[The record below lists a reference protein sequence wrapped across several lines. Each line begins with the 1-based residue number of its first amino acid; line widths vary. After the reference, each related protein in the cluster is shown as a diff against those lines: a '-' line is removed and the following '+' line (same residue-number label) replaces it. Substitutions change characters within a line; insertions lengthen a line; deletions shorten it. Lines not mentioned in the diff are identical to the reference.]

1 MLFVINKEKNQ
12 NLLIMTQKCVCRLCK
27 VHWNNWRATESEIDS
42 HSTSFG
48 FELVSR
54 RQTTIQVNFIDLYGS
69 HVYVVCFISR
79 PPNCVRKLLC
89 NLRTLKRLVASIYL
103 QFLHC
108 RRDIQRFS
116 SSKFLQLDL
125 FHFLNGLNPYEPLH
139 MATGAHWQDPIGLE
153 TIRTIVR
160 TIIPTWRD
168 GLHPVQL
175 ELVSSILDGQDILCC
190 TATGDGK
197 SAAFAITGLILT
209 KYNAHP
215 DAYPAGLPTRKRP
228 IGVVITPT
236 KGLANN
242 TFSSFVLTTF

>member
-1 MLFVINKEKNQ
+1 
-12 NLLIMTQKCVCRLCK
+12 
-27 VHWNNWRATESEIDS
+27 
-42 HSTSFG
+42 
-48 FELVSR
+48 
-54 RQTTIQVNFIDLYGS
+54 
-69 HVYVVCFISR
+69 
-79 PPNCVRKLLC
+79 
-89 NLRTLKRLVASIYL
+89 
-103 QFLHC
+103 
-108 RRDIQRFS
+108 
-116 SSKFLQLDL
+116 
-125 FHFLNGLNPYEPLH
+125 
-139 MATGAHWQDPIGLE
+139 
-153 TIRTIVR
+153 VR